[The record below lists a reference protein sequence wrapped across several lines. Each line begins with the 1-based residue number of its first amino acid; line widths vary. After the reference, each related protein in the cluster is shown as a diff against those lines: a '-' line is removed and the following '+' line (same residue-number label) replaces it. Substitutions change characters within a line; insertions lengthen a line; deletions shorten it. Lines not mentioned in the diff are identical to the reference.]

1 MHLGFCKKSLN
12 MSKFCSN
19 SAIYT
24 EMGVYP
30 LEHQAYSLTIKYWLR
45 LVNGTENTLLNEYY
59 NEAVHTNSD

>member
-1 MHLGFCKKSLN
+1 